1 MAAESR
7 TSDLHTTTKSIKSR
21 PLPAMIILIGGIIAT
36 IFALTLSISIGAAD
50 ITFSTVWEA
59 IFHYDPTSTSHSIIQ
74 ELRLPRTLAGV
85 LVGASFA
92 VAGAMMQGMTRNPL
106 ADPGILGINA
116 GAVFMVAI
124 CFALFPGMSYNG
136 LILFSFIG
144 AGVSVV
150 LVFGISSMGK
160 GVVTP
165 VKIVLAG
172 AAVTAFFTALSEG
185 IGIYFSL
192 SQDLAF
198 WFAGGIAG
206 VKWTQLK
213 LMFPWVLGALIAAML
228 LSKSITILSLGDDVA
243 KGLGQRTKLVRAA
256 GFIIVLLIAGVAV
269 AVAGPI
275 GFVGLIVPHI
285 ARFFVGV
292 DYRLIIPCSAVIGGF
307 LTCIADIGAR
317 MINAPQETPIGALFA
332 LIGVPFFLYVAR
344 KERRNL

>member
-1 MAAESR
+1 MAEENRS
-7 TSDLHTTTKSIKSR
+7 SDIHKPHIKTR
-21 PLPAMIILIGGIIAT
+21 PLPATIILVGGILAT
-36 IFALTLSISIGAAD
+36 CISLVVSISVGAAD
-50 ITFSTVWEA
+50 ITFMTVLEA
-59 IFHYDPTSTSHSIIQ
+59 IFRYDATNTSHSIIQ
-74 ELRLPRTLAGV
+74 ELRLPRSLAGV

-116 GAVFMVAI
+116 GAVFMVAV
-124 CFALFPGMSYNG
+124 CFALFPSLSYNG
-136 LILFSFIG
+136 LILFAFIG
-144 AGVSVV
+144 AGISVV

-160 GVVTP
+160 GSVTP
-165 VKIVLAG
+165 IKIVLAG
-172 AAVTAFFTALSEG
+172 AAVTALFTALSEG
-185 IGIYFSL
+185 IGIYFNL

-213 LMFPWVLGALIAAML
+213 LMFTWVLGALIVAMF

-243 KGLGQRTKLVRAA
+243 RGLGQKIKQIRAL
-256 GFIIVLLIAGVAV
+256 GFIVVLLIAGVAV

-275 GFVGLIVPHI
+275 GFVGLIVPHL
-285 ARFFVGV
+285 ARYFVGV
-292 DYRLIIPCSAVIGGF
+292 DYRLIIPCSAVIGGL
-307 LTCIADIGAR
+307 LTCLADIGAR

-344 KERRNL
+344 KEGRNL